1 MMERPLLTARLTT
14 KRCLC
19 ARTQTYHLEFN
30 LPEVEQFDFTP
41 GQFISI
47 VAERTRPDGQVKQDT
62 RAYSL
67 ASAPRAN
74 SFDLCVN
81 RIDAAAHEPELGQ
94 EPGQTSGAGYFSNL
108 LCDLKTGDAIELHG
122 PHGNFVLRQPL
133 TDSILIA
140 SHTGIAPI
148 RAMLQHALASDVS
161 ASEVMEG
168 GRIFLVQEV
177 PGQAETLYAPEFEE
191 LQRAAATAFRYRPI
205 RDEGE
210 GHARLLECVGALLAK
225 EPEIRTAY
233 ICGLNAMVAPVR
245 AALKELGWDR
255 KQIVFERYD

>member
-1 MMERPLLTARLTT
+1 MERPLLTARLTA

-81 RIDAAAHEPELGQ
+81 RIDADGL
-94 EPGQTSGAGYFSNL
+94 EPGQERGQASGAGYFSNL
-108 LCDLKTGDAIELHG
+108 LCDLKRGDAIELHG

-148 RAMLQHALASDVS
+148 RAMLQHALASDER
-161 ASEVMEG
+161 ASGESEG
-168 GRIFLVQEV
+168 GRILLVQEA
-177 PGQAETLYAPEFEE
+177 PEQAEMLYAPEFEE
-191 LQRAAATAFRYRPI
+191 LQAAAFGYHPI
-205 RDEGE
+205 CDEGE
-210 GHARLLECVGALLAK
+210 DHARLLECVGALLAK
-225 EPEIRTAY
+225 EPEVRTAY